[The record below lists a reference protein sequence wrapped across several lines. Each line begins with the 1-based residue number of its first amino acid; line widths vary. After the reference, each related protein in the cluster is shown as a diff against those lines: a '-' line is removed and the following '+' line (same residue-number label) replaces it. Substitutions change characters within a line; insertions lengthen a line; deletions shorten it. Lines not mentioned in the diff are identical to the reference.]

1 MSSGRLGICLLN
13 ISEARNRLIL
23 ENVAQAATRSTGGSP
38 GILSSV
44 LNIFQDIDYNRS
56 VLTIAAPINHL
67 KTAVCGA
74 CKEAYR
80 QIDLSKQEGVHP
92 RLGAVDLIPI
102 YPLMSSVSLKECGE
116 IAHSIAEE
124 LSDEITGTSFFLFG
138 SADWPEQRGLVPRRK
153 AVGWFKG
160 KHGIDWSKFSHDL
173 GAPPSSRYGLTGCGA
188 SHYVTNCN
196 VTIDTQDLAFGQ
208 EIVHAIR
215 ATTPGGLPGVQ
226 AMAFPH
232 EGTIEIAC
240 NVASLPKHSQSAG
253 GSATADDNTN
263 EHCPLVLN
271 YTSPETIEQR
281 VKDLAGQ
288 KGIRMVG
295 TILIGFRPE
304 EACKLAIDA
313 LQSGN
318 NQLWK
323 SRGVRLM

>member
-1 MSSGRLGICLLN
+1 MSSRGLGICLLN
-13 ISEARNRLIL
+13 VSEARNRLII
-23 ENVAQAATRSTGGSP
+23 ENIALAATRSTSSSR
-38 GILSSV
+38 ILSSV

-56 VLTIAAPINHL
+56 VLTIAAPINNL

-74 CKEAYR
+74 CAEAYR
-80 QIDLSKQEGVHP
+80 QIDLSKQKGVHP

-116 IAHSIAEE
+116 VAYSIAED
-124 LSDEITGTSFFLFG
+124 LSTEIPGSSFFLFG

-153 AVGWFKG
+153 AIGWFKG

-196 VTIDTQDLAFGQ
+196 VTIDTQDLELGR
-208 EIVHAIR
+208 EIAHAIR
-215 ATTPGGLPGVQ
+215 GTTPGGLPGIQ

-240 NVASLPKHSQSAG
+240 NVDSLPREKQSTG
-253 GSATADDNTN
+253 ESDGVDTDQN
-263 EHCPLVLN
+263 CPITLD

-281 VKDLAGQ
+281 VKALAGE
-288 KGIRMVG
+288 KGIGMVG
-295 TILIGFRPE
+295 TALIGFMPE
-304 EACKLAIDA
+304 EACRLAMDA

-318 NQLWK
+318 DQLWK